1 LGISIRQVL
10 SSCNHRPL
18 FRHGSIS
25 FSRMH
30 AVFSQLSFPQ
40 GCFREHDIT
49 GWLNATARDAPE
61 VMQVTHVSLPAAGV
75 VASLSSSSSC

>member
-1 LGISIRQVL
+1 
-10 SSCNHRPL
+10 
-18 FRHGSIS
+18 
-25 FSRMH
+25 MH

-61 VMQVTHVSLPAAGV
+61 VMQVTHVSLPAAGA
-75 VASLSSSSSC
+75 VASLSS